1 MLRTAFAAA
10 VAALVLA
17 PSVEAKR
24 AIRIFSPVEKLV
36 RSDVVAVGK
45 VTAIEKDD
53 VLAPQFPGAPDKVA
67 YKVAVV
73 KIESGLVGTNAITHV
88 KIGFVPPAGDPNA
101 PQPGGGR
108 PGRGG
113 YAPVNLTKDMEALF
127 YLKKHHSADFY
138 TVEPIMAPIETK
150 DEGYKAQMELVKKG
164 AAVIADPLKAL
175 KAEKADDRTFAAALL
190 VTKYRSYPDN
200 APEVENVKIG
210 ADESKLILK
219 AISEGDWK
227 KDQDGT
233 APHPYQAFSMLGL
246 NETSGFKFPMV
257 KPGEDFIEK
266 AKEAYTAWLAGAGKD
281 YQITKIV
288 AKPKK

>member
-1 MLRTAFAAA
+1 MLRTAFVAA

-17 PSVEAKR
+17 PTVEAKR
-24 AIRIFSPVEKLV
+24 AIRIFSPVEKLI

-53 VLAPQFPGAPDKVA
+53 VLAPQFPGATDKAA
-67 YKVAVV
+67 YKIAVV
-73 KIESGLVGTNAITHV
+73 KIENGLVGANNITHV
-88 KIGFVPPAGDPNA
+88 KIGFIPPAGDPNV
-101 PQPGGGR
+101 QPGGGR

-138 TVEPIMAPIETK
+138 TVEPIMAPTETK
-150 DEGYKAQMELVKKG
+150 NEDYKAQLELVKKG
-164 AAVIADPLKAL
+164 ATVIADPMKAL
-175 KAEKADDRTFAAALL
+175 KAEKAEDRLFAASLL
-190 VTKYRSYPDN
+190 VTKYRSYPEN
-200 APEVENVKIG
+200 AAEVENVKIG

-219 AISEGDWK
+219 AIAEGDWK
-227 KDQDGT
+227 KDQDGIS
-233 APHPYQAFSMLGL
+233 PHPYQAFSMLGL
-246 NETSGFKFPMV
+246 QPASGFKFPQV
-257 KPGEDFIEK
+257 KPGEDFIVK
-266 AKEAYTAWLAGAGKD
+266 AKEAYTAWLADAGKD

>member
-1 MLRTAFAAA
+1 MLRTAFVAA

-24 AIRIFSPVEKLV
+24 AIRIFSPIEKLV

-53 VLAPQFPGAPDKVA
+53 VLAPQFPGAPEKVA
-67 YKVAVV
+67 YKIAVV
-73 KIESGLVGTNAITHV
+73 KIETGLFGANNVTHV
-88 KIGFVPPAGDPNA
+88 KIGFVPPVGDPNA

-113 YAPVNLTKDMEALF
+113 YQPVNITKDMEALF

-138 TVEPIMAPIETK
+138 TVEPIMAPAGTK
-150 DEGYKAQMELVKKG
+150 DEGYKDQLELVKKG
-164 AAVIADPLKAL
+164 AGVIADPMKAL
-175 KAEKADDRTFAAALL
+175 KAEKADDRLFAAALL

-219 AISEGDWK
+219 AIAEGDWK
-227 KDQDGT
+227 KDQDGIS
-233 APHPYQAFSMLGL
+233 PHPYQAFSMLGL
-246 NETSGFKFPMV
+246 QPANGFKFPQV
-257 KPGEDFIEK
+257 KPGEDFIAK
-266 AKEAYTAWLAGAGKD
+266 TKEAFTAWLADAGKD
-281 YQITKIV
+281 YQITKLV
-288 AKPKK
+288 AKPRK